1 MTGTPRTAALL
12 SAVLLAGP
20 AAGADRMKAIQHHE
34 YGDVEVLKLEDV
46 DKPAPAEDQVLVKV
60 RAASVNPLDWHY
72 MRGTPYLV
80 RMEAG
85 FGAPKEPRLGVD
97 FAGVV
102 EAVGAKVT
110 NFKVGDEVYGGR
122 TGALAEYVVVRAERA
137 IVHKPSNVTFEQAAA
152 VPIAGITALQSLRD
166 KAGVKPGQKVL
177 INGASGGV
185 GTFAVQ
191 IAKWLGADVTA
202 VCSGKNVELVRSLGA
217 DHVVDYTKDD
227 FTKGAEHYD
236 VVIDNVG
243 VGHSLLAIRQVLTPN
258 GKYVL
263 VGGGGPDEGNWI
275 GPFGRIIAAWALNP
289 FVSQEM
295 GSFLAELTPKDLGVL
310 ADLMQSGKV
319 KPVIDREYPLAQ
331 TADAIRYLE
340 QGHARGKVVVRIE

>member
-1 MTGTPRTAALL
+1 MKRILERAALVSALVAASSATAAEK
-12 SAVLLAGP
+12 
-20 AAGADRMKAIQHHE
+20 MKAIQYHE

-72 MRGTPYLV
+72 MRGTPYLM

-122 TGALAEYVVVRAERA
+122 TGALAQYVVVRAERA
-137 IVHKPSNVTFEQAAA
+137 IAHKPANVTFQQAAA
-152 VPIAGITALQSLRD
+152 VPIAGLTALQSVRD

-191 IAKWLGADVTA
+191 IAKWLCAEVTGM
-202 VCSGKNVELVRSLGA
+202 CSGKNVELVRSLGA
-217 DHVVDYTKDD
+217 DHVIDYTKDD
-227 FTKGAEHYD
+227 FTKGAERYD
-236 VVIDNVG
+236 VIVDNVG
-243 VGHSLLAIRQVLTPN
+243 LGHSLLEIRQALKPN

-275 GPFGRIIAAWALNP
+275 GPFGRIIAAWMLKP

-295 GSFLAELTPKDLGVL
+295 SFFLAELTPKDLAVL
-310 ADLMQSGKV
+310 AELMQSGKV